1 MAERGAALTG
11 PVVTVIAPVRDG
23 AAVLPHLIA
32 ALEAQTLDRGHFEVV
47 IGDDG
52 SADGGTDGLETGDGW
67 IRVVSGSRSTGY
79 AARNRA
85 AAAARGEVLAFC
97 DADCVPDDRW
107 LEAGLAAI
115 EDADV
120 AAGFIRGVG
129 PSRPTIWTLLD
140 MDTFVDQE
148 RAVSAGGLLTG
159 NLFVKREFFNRLGGF
174 DESLPRTGDFEFAQ
188 RCEAAG
194 ARVVY
199 AREAVVDHP
208 TYNSPKPFLRKVWGV
223 NRWYG
228 WREARAGRRPNAL
241 RLRAWVPFV
250 QTYRSRRYFGRPPWL
265 ATERLR
271 QNGVEPRLQD
281 HLRALPVI
289 YLVLPYAGL
298 LAQLAGWR
306 AGRRSPADVGSRPSG
321 GRLGTTSA
329 RGDADGGAPSHEL
342 SQQRPYVPVGGRREN
357 VERERVE
364 G

>member
-1 MAERGAALTG
+1 MAESPAASTG
-11 PVVTVIAPVRDG
+11 PVVTVVAPVRDG
-23 AAVLPHLIA
+23 SAVLPHLIG
-32 ALEAQTLDRGHFEVV
+32 ALEAQTLDRRRFEVV

-52 SADGGTDGLETGDGW
+52 STDGGTDALETGDGW
-67 IRVVSGSRSTGY
+67 IRVVAGPRSTGY

-148 RAVSAGGLLTG
+148 RAVRAGGLLTG

-174 DESLPRTGDFEFAQ
+174 DESLPRTGDFEFGQ
-188 RCEAAG
+188 RCEEAA
-194 ARVVY
+194 ARVVF
-199 AREAVVDHP
+199 ARDAIVSHP
-208 TYNSPKPFLRKVWGV
+208 TYNAAAPLIRKVWGV

-228 WREARAGRRPNAL
+228 WREARAGRRPNAF

-250 QTYRSRRYFGRPPWL
+250 QTYRSRSYFGRSL
-265 ATERLR
+265 ALTTSRLR
-271 QNGVEPRLQD
+271 ENGVEPGWLD
-281 HLRALPVI
+281 HILALPLI
-289 YLVLPYAGL
+289 YLLLPYTGL
-298 LAQLAGWR
+298 VAQLAGWR
-306 AGRRSPADVGSRPSG
+306 AARALATRANGARR
-321 GRLGTTSA
+321 
-329 RGDADGGAPSHEL
+329 
-342 SQQRPYVPVGGRREN
+342 
-357 VERERVE
+357 
-364 G
+364 